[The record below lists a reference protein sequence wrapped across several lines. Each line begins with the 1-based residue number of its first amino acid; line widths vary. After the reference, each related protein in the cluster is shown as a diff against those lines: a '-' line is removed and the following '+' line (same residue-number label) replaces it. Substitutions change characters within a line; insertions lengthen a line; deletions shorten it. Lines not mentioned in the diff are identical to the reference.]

1 MGGDALA
8 VSGGD
13 QTLALVVL
21 AGFGV
26 AIGLLVLVGLLKSL
40 LHIAEPHELL
50 VFSGRRYQMPDGS
63 VRGYRV
69 VRGGH
74 RALRVPIIERVDRMD
89 MRLIPTDVVV
99 QNAYS
104 KGNIPLSIHAI
115 ANVKLHSDERYLG
128 NAIERFLGRSVGEIQ
143 IVAQQTLEGA
153 LREVLAQLTP
163 EEVNEDRLKFAEKL
177 IDSAEEDLNKLGLQ
191 LDTLKIQS
199 VSDETGYLDS
209 LGRPRIAQVLRDAQN
224 AEHQA
229 EQEVARAQAVSHQRA
244 EVSRAQAE
252 AAILQKRNELRRI
265 KAQLDGDAEA
275 VEREAEAAAKTARA
289 LAEKELQAMRS
300 DLEKLRLQA
309 EVVIPAE
316 FQRRARAILAVGEA
330 APTAEQGKAQAEVLR
345 MMSEAWRA
353 AGPKA
358 RELYVV
364 QHLEEIVDTIVGHLR
379 SAEVSE
385 VSVVDGGDGRA
396 LASYAATYPAMVAE
410 VMRALAEST
419 GVDVPAILNGRD
431 STPKRAN
438 TPAPAGSFTAGR

>member
-1 MGGDALA
+1 MGGEAL
-8 VSGGD
+8 VVGGGE
-13 QTLALVVL
+13 QALALVVA
-21 AGFGV
+21 AGLGV
-26 AIGLLVLVGLLKSL
+26 GVGILVLVGILKSL

-50 VFSGRRYQMPDGS
+50 VFSGRRYRMSDGS
-63 VRGYRV
+63 VRGYRI
-69 VRGGH
+69 VRGGR
-74 RALRVPIIERVDRMD
+74 RALRVPIIERVDHMD

-115 ANVKLHSDERYLG
+115 ANVKVHSDEQFVG
-128 NAIERFLGRSVGEIQ
+128 NAIERFLGRSVQEIQ
-143 IVAQQTLEGA
+143 VVAQQTLEGA

-244 EVSRAQAE
+244 EVARAQAE
-252 AAILQKRNELRRI
+252 AAILQKRNELRRV

-289 LAEKELQAMRS
+289 LAEKDLQAMRR

-316 FQRRARAILAVGEA
+316 FQRQARAILAVGEA
-330 APTAEQGKAQAEVLR
+330 APTAEQGKAQAEVLC

-419 GVDVPAILNGRD
+419 GVDVPAILSGRDGANGRR
-431 STPKRAN
+431 S